1 MQKWEY
7 VIILNTCIFLQ
18 MKAITLILN
27 ILWMLQ
33 LGEGKTGNYLNGL
46 ECLAITEETKADC
59 DDRCAHKICLEDRYR
74 KDEED
79 CYDKHISQIPAD
91 ELMFIKE
98 KPTKHTKQLRKY
110 FAILAKDPK
119 KMQPEVPKTENL
131 LEIGSEDYV
140 KIIRAILPMS
150 DYKTNICDATMDYA
164 KITKWDPEWTY
175 ASCKEPEHEK
185 CQIFME
191 NKLRSYA
198 EFRKILK
205 ELQEKGIVYALNKLP
220 IYNQDVSKSVALNY
234 QSIINDHLAMHMATE
249 IKKRETKDA
258 ELTKELDDLKHS
270 LATTSMSIRTRMDNN
285 HKILKDSVATN
296 ILELNKK
303 ADRIPETPKKV
314 GERNEDG
321 MNGSGNTPPQDI
333 NMKGEPG
340 QQGAVGPPGT
350 CSEACTT
357 RIGERGR
364 TGAPGAVGHTGP
376 EGRPGSNGRPG
387 VSGPKGEKG
396 DIGATGEPGV
406 SGIGSEADW
415 KYLDNMLDMANKI
428 EAPTKKEEELLR
440 QIEGEQLAIEDHS
453 RISRDTR
460 KVIIYAASSLLKVPI
475 AKLRAVE
482 ALANNLLNNQK
493 IKIEKSF
500 REIAT
505 AGWKQTKSSFMEA
518 MNQKLSEHPLFL
530 NRARYDA
537 NVNLTKGEFDRYL
550 NEMSKDPYGTFAM
563 VSMAASFFAAL
574 SVVGTCYMNYRAIQ
588 RTKAGYKFK
597 KDYSQKSKGLK
608 EENKKLL
615 GKFEGPDPR
624 PERKKRDNRR
634 CAEEEPISMCE
645 YRRPLPEAPEK
656 D

>member
-1 MQKWEY
+1 MQKWKY
-7 VIILNTCIFLQ
+7 VIILKTYILLQ

-33 LGEGKTGNYLNGL
+33 LGEGKTGNYLNGN
-46 ECLAITEETKADC
+46 ECLKITEQNKAEC
-59 DDRCAHKICLEDRYR
+59 DERCAHKICLEDRYK
-74 KDEED
+74 KDEEA

-91 ELMFIKE
+91 ELEFIKE

-110 FAILAKDPK
+110 FAILAKDPT
-119 KMQPEVPKTENL
+119 KMKPTTPKTERL
-131 LEIGSEDYV
+131 LEVGSEDYV
-140 KIIRAILPMS
+140 KIIRAILPMN
-150 DYKTNICDATMDYA
+150 DYKTKLCNASMNYV

-175 ASCKEPEHEK
+175 ASCKEPEYEK
-185 CQIFME
+185 CQVFME

-205 ELQEKGIVYALNKLP
+205 ELLEKGIVYALNKLP
-220 IYNQDVSKSVALNY
+220 IYNTDVSKSVPLNY

-249 IKKRETKDA
+249 MKRREAKDA

-270 LATTSMSIRTRMDNN
+270 LATTSTSIRTKMDNN
-285 HKILKDSVATN
+285 YKILRDSVATN

-303 ADRIPETPKKV
+303 ADRKPETPKKV
-314 GERNEDG
+314 GERNEEG
-321 MNGSGNTPPQDI
+321 ISGSGNTPPQDI
-333 NMKGEPG
+333 NLKGEPG
-340 QQGAVGPPGT
+340 RPGAVGPPGT
-350 CSEACTT
+350 CSEICTT
-357 RIGERGR
+357 RRGERGR

-376 EGRPGSNGRPG
+376 EGRPGSDGRPG
-387 VSGPKGEKG
+387 VSGPKGDKG

-415 KYLDNMLDMANKI
+415 KYLDMLNMANEI
-428 EAPTKKEEELLR
+428 EAPTKEEEELLR
-440 QIEGEQLAIEDHS
+440 EMEGNQLAIEDHS

-460 KVIIYAASSLLKVPI
+460 KVIMYAASSLLKVPT

-482 ALANNLLNNQK
+482 VLANNLLNDQN

-505 AGWKQTKSSFMEA
+505 AGWKQTKRSFLEA

-550 NEMSKDPYGTFAM
+550 NVMSKDPYGTFAM
-563 VSMAASFFAAL
+563 ISMVASFFASLAI
-574 SVVGTCYMNYRAIQ
+574 VGTCYMNYRAIR
-588 RTKAGYKFK
+588 RTKEEYQLRK
-597 KDYSQKSKGLK
+597 KNSHGEKVLK
-608 EENKKLL
+608 KENKKLL
-615 GKFEGPDPR
+615 GKLDGPDPR
-624 PERKKRDNRR
+624 PERRTLDNRR
-634 CAEEEPISMCE
+634 CAEEKPMSLCE
-645 YRRPLPEAPEK
+645 YTRPLPEAPVDE
-656 D
+656 